1 MGLLEVH
8 TFLGNIGL
16 FKQILNG
23 QGLPDKTVDLG
34 DEYDNIPLVA
44 IGDSTFPRPSWLLK
58 NFNSNTNDEREKYY
72 NIKMKS
78 ARAVTEICYGV
89 LSRWLIL
96 YKKEQSKVF
105 NFKYIIIAWR
115 CIILCIAKHDPSN
128 HPGVLSVEE
137 LKLNNTVI
145 KQRANNRELNNN
157 ARKIAD

>member
-105 NFKYIIIAWR
+105 NFKYIIIA
-115 CIILCIAKHDPSN
+115 
-128 HPGVLSVEE
+128 
-137 LKLNNTVI
+137 
-145 KQRANNRELNNN
+145 
-157 ARKIAD
+157 